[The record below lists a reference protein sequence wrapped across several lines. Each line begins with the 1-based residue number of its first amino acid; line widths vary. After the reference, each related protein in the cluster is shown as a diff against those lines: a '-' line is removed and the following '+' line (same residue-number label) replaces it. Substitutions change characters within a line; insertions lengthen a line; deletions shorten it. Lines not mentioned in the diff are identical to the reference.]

1 MKKPFNKKILIQPTS
16 NARWWQLKY
25 FLCSSQVGEDE
36 PILTHIFQV
45 GWFNHQPVMLC
56 FSTINR
62 RSRIGGI
69 PQLGSSCALFLG
81 GEGRRDWPFLDDFFF
96 WSLLS
101 YKEVGELHFDEHMC
115 RKMAKQIVKK
125 FCVMNGLI
133 KFEAFNLTSIFRDLL
148 KCCFC

>member
-1 MKKPFNKKILIQPTS
+1 MFLGIFGIVEKPLS
-16 NARWWQLKY
+16 D
-25 FLCSSQVGEDE
+25 CG
-36 PILTHIFQV
+36 
-45 GWFNHQPVMLC
+45 MC
-56 FSTINR
+56 

>member
-1 MKKPFNKKILIQPTS
+1 MSCFLES
-16 NARWWQLKY
+16 LELLKNLCRTVGCVDRGLEGFPNLGRLAHC
-25 FLCSSQVGEDE
+25 FLVAKDE
-36 PILTHIFQV
+36 
-45 GWFNHQPVMLC
+45 G
-56 FSTINR
+56 
-62 RSRIGGI
+62 IGR
-69 PQLGSSCALFLG
+69 F
-81 GEGRRDWPFLDDFFF
+81 WTTFFF